1 MLNALLGSL
10 EPHQPSTG
18 ERKIIT
24 NSFVVA
30 RRICQEEKPR
40 DNGDPYEVHPIA
52 IYESMVS
59 KMRRLRIFDALA
71 LAVGLNHD
79 SLEILLDHE
88 LRSNKVKRKEL
99 DELEH
104 SLHRISPTSPLFF
117 SVSVLTH
124 RKHGKRKETDD
135 GYALRMLRCDDFRA
149 LWVKPED
156 WADNL
161 STMTERPREKQVA
174 KILFVEK
181 YYERFIHRL
190 HAVSKT
196 HVECKRLPKEWLH
209 LSSLLKRHL
218 EQVLRRERMRITR
231 TYGKAVWKK

>member
-10 EPHQPSTG
+10 EPFQPSTG
-18 ERKIIT
+18 ECKIIT
-24 NSFVVA
+24 KSVTVA

-59 KMRRLRIFDALA
+59 KMLRLRIFDALA
-71 LAVGLNHD
+71 LAIGLNHD

-88 LRSNKVKRKEL
+88 LRSNEAKRKEL
-99 DELEH
+99 DELER
-104 SLHRISPTSPLFF
+104 SLHRISPTSPFFF

-124 RKHGKRKETDD
+124 RKHGKRKESDD
-135 GYALRMLRCDDFRA
+135 GYALRMLRCDDFRV

-156 WADNL
+156 WANNL
-161 STMTERPREKQVA
+161 STMTERPPEKQAA
-174 KILFVEK
+174 KVLFVEK
-181 YYERFIHRL
+181 YYERFVHRL
-190 HAVSKT
+190 HAVIKT

-209 LSSLLKRHL
+209 LSSLVRRHL
-218 EQVLRRERMRITR
+218 EQVLRRERRRITC
-231 TYGKAVWKK
+231 TYGKGVWER